1 MSAYASL
8 LKNEYGIDQRIIEH
22 IYACKEAI
30 APKMQ
35 EFEQIRQF
43 NSIKVLRA
51 FQECALAER
60 HFFGSTGYGLSDE
73 GKYKLSQVFAK
84 VFGAEDAIVS
94 PLLASGTHTINVAL
108 YGLLRPLDTML
119 CITGTPYDTLVST
132 LGLTEGSKKGLSE
145 FAINY
150 SEIALTEEN
159 EIDLEAVRKRLYIDD
174 SVKVVYIQR
183 SRGYKLRPALT
194 IEQIGRAA
202 KEIKKAYPRVFVV
215 VDNCYGEFTEMQEPT
230 EVGADVIIG
239 SLIKNPGAGIAPT
252 GGYIAGTKRAIKQI
266 EGRFTCMD
274 MGMEIGS
281 YAAGYRSFFQ
291 GLYLAPNI
299 TCTALKGAAL
309 TAEVFSSLGYE
320 VFPKSEA
327 MRSDITQAILMKS
340 KEELISFVQAV
351 QKASPVDS
359 NALPYPD
366 DMAGYESKVIMASG
380 SFIQGSSIELS
391 ADAPLRAPY
400 TAYFQGGL
408 TEESIE
414 LALMLALKDMHLFL

>member
-1 MSAYASL
+1 MLSA
-8 LKNEYGIDQRIIEH
+8 I
-22 IYACKEAI
+22 
-30 APKMQ
+30 
-35 EFEQIRQF
+35 
-43 NSIKVLRA
+43 
-51 FQECALAER
+51 
-60 HFFGSTGYGLSDE
+60 FFGSTGYGLSDE

-194 IEQIGRAA
+194 MSNKFGRAA

-266 EGRFTCMD
+266 EGRFTCMN

-380 SFIQGSSIELS
+380 SLYSGELYRAFRRCPAARSIYSLFPGRAYRGKHRIGINACAQGYASFSMMNL
-391 ADAPLRAPY
+391 D
-400 TAYFQGGL
+400 
-408 TEESIE
+408 EESE
-414 LALMLALKDMHLFL
+414 RHFK